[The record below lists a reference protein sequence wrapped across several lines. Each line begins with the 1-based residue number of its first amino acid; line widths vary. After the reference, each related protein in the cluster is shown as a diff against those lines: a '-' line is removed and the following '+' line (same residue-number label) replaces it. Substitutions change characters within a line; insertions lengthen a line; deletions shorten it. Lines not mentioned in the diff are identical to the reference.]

1 MRRLYYMLLVP
12 LFLLT
17 TMTGCQDDEGMPMLS
32 QEFIL
37 DANASTVEFRV
48 PYDDWW
54 IGMVTNLQG
63 FPYMDYQLNRPYVL
77 DGVGTLDIGAWFT
90 ITHTPYHTFRLSV
103 NHNVRNDEERGII
116 VHIGVP
122 GSGEWTTYTFR
133 QPLSESVYELKSIT
147 YTLEADDVETTG
159 GGPGGTYQ
167 EHRNTG
173 TSAYTVLI
181 HPYDGTERTYFFT
194 SKEQGALSWFRVSW
208 FRYPLYTYVPV
219 PDRVENGEIIFNE
232 PPDMAQFGTM
242 SRKSCKMQGT
252 VEVVCEPGKLTLI
265 HCYCQHPDRTGRKL
279 YWKTG
284 SGLSAFLHSGHG
296 CGRYRIS
303 CPTVVLIPFF
313 IYLAFSAY
321 ENNSLFLYRPH
332 AAGINRLHR

>member
-1 MRRLYYMLLVP
+1 MGRLYYMLLVP

-90 ITHTPYHTFRLSV
+90 ITHTPDHTFRLSV

-194 SKEQGALSWFRVSW
+194 SKEQGALSWFR
-208 FRYPLYTYVPV
+208 YPLYTYVPV

-265 HCYCQHPDRTGRKL
+265 HCWVNYKRAFYTFHLTIVNTRTGQEESYTGKL
-279 YWKTG
+279 KVDYP
-284 SGLSAFLHSGHG
+284 HS
-296 CGRYRIS
+296 Y
-303 CPTVVLIPFF
+303 TLDTDVVDI
-313 IYLAFSAY
+313 
-321 ENNSLFLYRPH
+321 E
-332 AAGINRLHR
+332 